1 MKGIRFSCCVA
12 VFLCSM
18 FLFLPGLLCAQD
30 GGIPTAKIKSAFQ
43 QVLAA
48 ADKNKD
54 GKLSMEECV
63 AVSRDKTTMEKN
75 CKYWDAN
82 GDGTITEEEYVQQV
96 KKIGAK
102 RGK

>member
-1 MKGIRFSCCVA
+1 MEVKRFSCCVA
-12 VFLCSM
+12 VFLSG
-18 FLFLPGLLCAQD
+18 LFPFVPCLLSAQD
-30 GGIPTAKIKSAFQ
+30 GGIPTARIKSAFQ

-63 AVSRDKTTMEKN
+63 AISKDKTTMERN

-102 RGK
+102 RGQ